1 MPINI
6 IEIWRYF
13 LEQLNK
19 GIDYELVTDLIS
31 EDDLAFIGDSIV
43 ADGARIWWPWPWPHL
58 LLVY

>member
-6 IEIWRYF
+6 IEIWRYV

-19 GIDYELVTDLIS
+19 RIDYELVTDLIL

-43 ADGARIWWPWPWPHL
+43 ADGASIW
-58 LLVY
+58 